1 MASLTKDLTAAAS
14 AAFSAI
20 GLEARWGDVRRSD
33 KPDLA
38 DFQCDGAMGAA
49 KSAGRNPREIASE
62 IAEVLKAYPA
72 VLSAEV
78 AGPGFINLRVSDAV
92 LSARAADILADKD
105 MAGGEPAPDPQVT
118 VIDFGGPNVAKPMHV
133 GHLRSAV
140 IGDTLQRLLK
150 FLGDTVTSDTH
161 LGDWGLQMGH
171 LVTELYDEQPDLIYF
186 DESYTGP
193 YPDEP
198 PVTIEDLGRLYPA
211 ASNKAK
217 DDPARNQRSQNAVAE
232 LQAGRPGYRA
242 LLKHFINVSV
252 AALKVDYAFLNVSF
266 DLWKG
271 ESDVDHLIPGLIERF
286 CKAGLA
292 EESQGALIVHVA
304 RESDKKEMPPV
315 MLLNSRGGT
324 GYHTTDLA
332 TIEDRMMH
340 MHPTAERM
348 LYVVDQRQALH
359 FEQVFRAAEL
369 VGLIDEGHLEHI
381 GFGTVNG
388 PDGKPFKTREGG
400 VLRLADLILI
410 TTEAVKEKLF
420 REDASTGEFIVHDG
434 LTRAIQEHFSLNR
447 KLGRRSLAKLYVN
460 LMMTFR
466 SMRMKD
472 EWNVRKTST
481 SFNNIIRKSTLKSE
495 ANAMHY
501 FYGLAIDKTKSQ
513 LIDTIVGHLL
523 KFNFR
528 ALGVFDSSRSS
539 SIILRRLQEYIEE
552 LYARPI
558 AVAALRFAD
567 LQNTRTTNYVFDI
580 ERFTSFEGKT
590 GPYLL
595 YAAVR
600 IKSLLRRAEA
610 DGNAPG
616 EIVVGHDA
624 ERALVLALDGFG
636 AALLGAREKR
646 MPHILCEHVFGLSQ
660 AFSGFYGALP
670 IANESDPAL
679 RASRLALAT
688 AVLRQLEVG
697 LGILGIDVPERM

>member
-1 MASLTKDLTAAAS
+1 MASLIRDLTAAAG
-14 AAFSAI
+14 AAFSAM
-20 GLEARWGDVRRSD
+20 GLEERWGDVRRSD
-33 KPDLA
+33 KPELA
-38 DFQCDGAMGAA
+38 DFQCNGAMGAA
-49 KSAGRNPREIASE
+49 KSAGRNPREIAGE
-62 IAEVLKAYPA
+62 IAAALKAYPA

-78 AGPGFINLRVSDAV
+78 AGPGFINIRVSDAV
-92 LSARAADILADKD
+92 LSARAADILADRA
-105 MAGGEPAPDPQVT
+105 MAGGELAPDPHVT

-171 LVTELYDEQPDLIYF
+171 LVTELQDEQPDLIYF

-193 YPDEP
+193 YPAES

-217 DDPARNQRSQNAVAE
+217 DDPARNQRSQTAVAE
-232 LQAGRPGYRA
+232 LQAGRAGYRA
-242 LLKHFINVSV
+242 LLKHFIDVSV

-286 CKAGLA
+286 RKAGLA

-332 TIEDRMMH
+332 TIEDRMLN
-340 MHPTAERM
+340 MHPTPERM

-400 VLRLADLILI
+400 VLRLADLNAMALE
-410 TTEAVKEKLF
+410 EA
-420 REDASTGEFIVHDG
+420 G
-434 LTRAIQEHFSLNR
+434 R
-447 KLGRRSLAKLYVN
+447 KLGAAN
-460 LMMTFR
+460 LPDDM
-466 SMRMKD
+466 D
-472 EWNVRKTST
+472 AAE
-481 SFNNIIRKSTLKSE
+481 
-495 ANAMHY
+495 
-501 FYGLAIDKTKSQ
+501 
-513 LIDTIVGHLL
+513 
-523 KFNFR
+523 R
-528 ALGVFDSSRSS
+528 AHV
-539 SIILRRLQEYIEE
+539 
-552 LYARPI
+552 ARAV

-567 LQNTRTTNYVFDI
+567 LQNTRTTNYVFDLD
-580 ERFTSFEGKT
+580 RFTSFEGKT
-590 GPYLL
+590 GPYLM

-616 EIVVGHDA
+616 KIVVGHDA

-688 AVLRQLEVG
+688 AVLGQLEAG